1 MIVQKYPMS
10 FQDNTLGDLKMND
23 GAQSLFMQIEYRLGC
38 CRRPMKFKFLSKLA
52 HLFFQTAFSP
62 VEHEYE
68 VSKNFINV
76 YPTCQNTFRTHFLK
90 KINFFVTG
98 GRHVKYT

>member
-1 MIVQKYPMS
+1 
-10 FQDNTLGDLKMND
+10 
-23 GAQSLFMQIEYRLGC
+23 
-38 CRRPMKFKFLSKLA
+38 MKFKFLSKLA

-68 VSKNFINV
+68 VSKNFIDV
-76 YPTCQNTFRTHFLK
+76 YPTRRDIFRTHFLK

>member
-1 MIVQKYPMS
+1 MRILCDELLDNFSSPQRHDIKCLTDMIVQKYPMS

-62 VEHEYE
+62 VEH
-68 VSKNFINV
+68 
-76 YPTCQNTFRTHFLK
+76 
-90 KINFFVTG
+90 
-98 GRHVKYT
+98 

>member
-1 MIVQKYPMS
+1 
-10 FQDNTLGDLKMND
+10 
-23 GAQSLFMQIEYRLGC
+23 
-38 CRRPMKFKFLSKLA
+38 MKFKFLSKLT

-68 VSKNFINV
+68 VLKNLVDV
-76 YPTCQNTFRTHFLK
+76 YPTRQGTFRTHFLK
-90 KINFFVTG
+90 KIKFFVTG